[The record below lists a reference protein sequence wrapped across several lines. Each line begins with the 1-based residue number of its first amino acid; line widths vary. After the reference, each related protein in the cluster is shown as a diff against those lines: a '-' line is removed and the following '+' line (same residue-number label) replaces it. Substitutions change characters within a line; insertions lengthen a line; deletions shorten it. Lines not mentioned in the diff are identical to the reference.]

1 MFNAICDFQLRTR
14 FNLSATRSLCFWS
27 NCWSKLRLRNVVLGI
42 TGAAAIC
49 FGTKRERD
57 RERLLA
63 LGRTGALCAGAPP
76 PPPCFCIIVKRS
88 FNDKTVDPFKWTL
101 PIDDIFFPTFISFF
115 TSVFNYSFE
124 QILSNCFL
132 AIGCTSSSDANWRF
146 FFDFFHNYT
155 GWFTTTTK
163 CKEKRNN

>member
-101 PIDDIFFPTFISFF
+101 PIDDIFFPSFIRFF
-115 TSVFNYSFE
+115 TLVFNYSFK
-124 QILSNCFL
+124 QIPFALLFSYRLYFKFWCKLTLLF
-132 AIGCTSSSDANWRF
+132 WF
-146 FFDFFHNYT
+146 FSQLHLMIHYNNKMQRK
-155 GWFTTTTK
+155 TK
-163 CKEKRNN
+163 